1 MKKNII
7 YLLIAGCSLFLGA
20 CNDDDTQY
28 LPPVELQITSSTVDF
43 KSVGGDGTI
52 EVGNAD
58 PTLTATS
65 NEEWCTIK
73 ACSNGV
79 VSFYIAPNDEMETRT
94 ATISLVMGES
104 SAKIGIT
111 QMGIITNYKTDDFF
125 SFAEN
130 KAFKQ
135 FIRFESEMPITVSIS
150 EEAQTWLSYEEA
162 ENGYYILADENTESL
177 ERLGKVTLESGSLAK
192 EYSFMQYSRNSYNR
206 SWIADFKN
214 RDGFATQDEVSVI
227 AESNEVTVSFKN
239 AELTFKGVLKDG
251 VLNVPCGQFLK
262 TANGFKLYL
271 GVIFENDQ
279 WGLNPDIS
287 FTLAPSALENG
298 DWVLT
303 PQMDQKIGLKIKSIA
318 IAAMD

>member
-94 ATISLVMGES
+94 AVD
-104 SAKIGIT
+104 
-111 QMGIITNYKTDDFF
+111 TN
-125 SFAEN
+125 
-130 KAFKQ
+130 
-135 FIRFESEMPITVSIS
+135 
-150 EEAQTWLSYEEA
+150 
-162 ENGYYILADENTESL
+162 
-177 ERLGKVTLESGSLAK
+177 
-192 EYSFMQYSRNSYNR
+192 
-206 SWIADFKN
+206 
-214 RDGFATQDEVSVI
+214 
-227 AESNEVTVSFKN
+227 
-239 AELTFKGVLKDG
+239 
-251 VLNVPCGQFLK
+251 
-262 TANGFKLYL
+262 
-271 GVIFENDQ
+271 
-279 WGLNPDIS
+279 
-287 FTLAPSALENG
+287 
-298 DWVLT
+298 
-303 PQMDQKIGLKIKSIA
+303 
-318 IAAMD
+318 

>member
-192 EYSFMQYSRNSYNR
+192 EYSFMQ
-206 SWIADFKN
+206 
-214 RDGFATQDEVSVI
+214 
-227 AESNEVTVSFKN
+227 
-239 AELTFKGVLKDG
+239 
-251 VLNVPCGQFLK
+251 
-262 TANGFKLYL
+262 
-271 GVIFENDQ
+271 
-279 WGLNPDIS
+279 
-287 FTLAPSALENG
+287 
-298 DWVLT
+298 
-303 PQMDQKIGLKIKSIA
+303 
-318 IAAMD
+318 

>member
-111 QMGIITNYKTDDFF
+111 QMVSLQTIRLTIFSLLPKT
-125 SFAEN
+125 
-130 KAFKQ
+130 
-135 FIRFESEMPITVSIS
+135 R
-150 EEAQTWLSYEEA
+150 LS
-162 ENGYYILADENTESL
+162 NSL
-177 ERLGKVTLESGSLAK
+177 S
-192 EYSFMQYSRNSYNR
+192 
-206 SWIADFKN
+206 
-214 RDGFATQDEVSVI
+214 
-227 AESNEVTVSFKN
+227 
-239 AELTFKGVLKDG
+239 VLK
-251 VLNVPCGQFLK
+251 VKCR
-262 TANGFKLYL
+262 
-271 GVIFENDQ
+271 
-279 WGLNPDIS
+279 
-287 FTLAPSALENG
+287 
-298 DWVLT
+298 
-303 PQMDQKIGLKIKSIA
+303 
-318 IAAMD
+318 